1 MRGTTSIL
9 PPTWR
14 SIARSWWS
22 MTRTSSIDAMISARR
37 CAWSMSRTS
46 TLTSRIERSAPIE
59 IVWMSPMS
67 PSPSAI
73 ARQTR
78 ASMPVRWGCSMR

>member
-1 MRGTTSIL
+1 M
-9 PPTWR
+9 
-14 SIARSWWS
+14 
-22 MTRTSSIDAMISARR
+22 
-37 CAWSMSRTS
+37 
-46 TLTSRIERSAPIE
+46 ERSGPIE

-73 ARQTR
+73 ARHTR